1 MKRNPWLPAFFAL
14 IASAVGAEAREVSM
28 TCKGKDSVYK
38 MHYDTDARLLKTS
51 NDAFGKD
58 FKIVRVQDDEDGV
71 LVHALMIP
79 FGGARDILVRFE
91 AKEKWVKLFYGNG
104 SETTEICR

>member
-1 MKRNPWLPAFFAL
+1 MKSNAWLPALCAL
-14 IASAVGAEAREVSM
+14 IASSIGADAREVSM
-28 TCKGKDSVYK
+28 VCKGKDSFYR
-38 MHYDTDARLLKTS
+38 MHYDTDARLLKSS

-71 LVHALMIP
+71 LIHALAAP
-79 FGGARDILVRFE
+79 FGGVRDILVRFE

-104 SETTEICR
+104 SEITENCR